1 MSHDFEITAV
11 FSVSLQ
17 LPTKWLIS
25 LTQKLKRVRY
35 LIQSISCK
43 HQITEILCPQD
54 EVELNEK
61 ERKKLKKVK
70 ATADSS
76 EDEEDGNYCVM
87 FSLFGLK

>member
-1 MSHDFEITAV
+1 
-11 FSVSLQ
+11 
-17 LPTKWLIS
+17 LI
-25 LTQKLKRVRY
+25 QKLKRVRY

-43 HQITEILCPQD
+43 HQITGKLCFQD

-76 EDEEDGNYCVM
+76 EDEEDGNYCLR
-87 FSLFGLK
+87 FSPLGLK

>member
-1 MSHDFEITAV
+1 M
-11 FSVSLQ
+11 
-17 LPTKWLIS
+17 
-25 LTQKLKRVRY
+25 RY

-43 HQITEILCPQD
+43 HEVTTNLYFQD

-76 EDEEDGNYCVM
+76 EEEEDGNYCLR
-87 FSLFGLK
+87 FSQFGF